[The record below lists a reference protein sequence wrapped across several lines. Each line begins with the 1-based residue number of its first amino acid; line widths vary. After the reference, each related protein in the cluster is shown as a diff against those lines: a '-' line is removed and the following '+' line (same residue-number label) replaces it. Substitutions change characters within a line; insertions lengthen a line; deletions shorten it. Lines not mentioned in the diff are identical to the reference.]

1 MLCITPQRYN
11 YDETPNRGV
20 ASGVRRERRER
31 RVAPAHTTQLLTAQA
46 TGLPLPLMLVLAHPP
61 PVPSASQA
69 MQPQDVLLNRDPK
82 SSLKRAR
89 DSDMDTET
97 ADLDT

>member
-1 MLCITPQRYN
+1 
-11 YDETPNRGV
+11 
-20 ASGVRRERRER
+20 
-31 RVAPAHTTQLLTAQA
+31 
-46 TGLPLPLMLVLAHPP
+46 
-61 PVPSASQA
+61 